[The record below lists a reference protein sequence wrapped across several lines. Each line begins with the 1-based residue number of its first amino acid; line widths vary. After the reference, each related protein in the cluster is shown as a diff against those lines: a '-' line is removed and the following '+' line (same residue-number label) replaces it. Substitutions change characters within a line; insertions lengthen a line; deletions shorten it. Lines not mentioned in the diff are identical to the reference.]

1 MSLNYGAAS
10 MGRVTRVVP
19 FAHVRPSDTGY
30 NTRVRRRKAAR
41 GSFERIMI
49 PSDEHVE
56 SAEAAGLR
64 YVTDAAPGIRRQR
77 RGRGF
82 TYFAPDGVVIRDK
95 AELERIRKLVI
106 PPRWTDV
113 WICSNSSGHLQVTAR
128 DARGRKQYRYHP
140 RYRAVRDET
149 KFGRMIAF
157 SEILPLIRERVERDI
172 ALPELARDKVLA
184 TVVWLL
190 ERTLIRVG
198 NDEYARD
205 NGSFGLTTLRRRHV
219 TVSGAK
225 LRFEFR
231 GKSGIPHSVAVTDR
245 RIAHIVQRCQELP
258 GQELFQY
265 LDADG
270 RRQSVDAG
278 DINDY
283 LRRITGRQV
292 TAKDFRTW
300 AGTTLAAAALRE
312 LGGFKTEKQAKAH
325 IVAAIDQISKRLGN
339 TRAVC
344 RKYYVHPAILEA
356 YIEGVTIP
364 PTPVDVR
371 QLRTSG
377 GPAGLRRDEVAVIEL
392 LRQRGKAEPLKPAAD
407 AATIEAATEQQDD
420 AA

>member
-1 MSLNYGAAS
+1 MN
-10 MGRVTRVVP
+10 
-19 FAHVRPSDTGY
+19 
-30 NTRVRRRKAAR
+30 
-41 GSFERIMI
+41 

-82 TYFAPDGVVIRDK
+82 TYIAADGSVIRDK
-95 AELERIRKLVI
+95 VELERIRKLVI
-106 PPRWTDV
+106 PPRWTNV
-113 WICSNSSGHLQVTAR
+113 WICPNPSGHLQVTAR

-157 SEILPLIRERVERDI
+157 SEILPLIRERVERDVT
-172 ALPELARDKVLA
+172 LPELSRDKVLA

-205 NGSFGLTTLRRRHV
+205 NGSFGLTTLRRKHV

-231 GKSGIPHSVAVTDR
+231 GKSGVPHSVAVTDR
-245 RIAHIVQRCQELP
+245 RIAHIVQRCQELQ

-265 LDADG
+265 LDDDG

-278 DINDY
+278 DINEY

-312 LGGFKTEKQAKAH
+312 LGGFTSEKQAKAK
-325 IVAAIDQISKRLGN
+325 IVAAIDQISQRLGN

-344 RKYYVHPAILEA
+344 RKYYVHPVILEA
-356 YIEGVTIP
+356 YMEGITIP
-364 PTPVDVR
+364 PTPSDVR
-371 QLRTSG
+371 PLRTSG
-377 GPAGLRRDEVAVIEL
+377 SPAALRRDEVAVVEL
-392 LRQRGKAEPLKPAAD
+392 LRKRGRAEPLKAA
-407 AATIEAATEQQDD
+407 IESRSPDDPVTEQDD

>member
-1 MSLNYGAAS
+1 
-10 MGRVTRVVP
+10 
-19 FAHVRPSDTGY
+19 
-30 NTRVRRRKAAR
+30 
-41 GSFERIMI
+41 MI

-82 TYFAPDGVVIRDK
+82 VYFAIDGQVIRDK
-95 AELERIRKLVI
+95 AELERIRRLVI
-106 PPRWTDV
+106 PPRWTNV
-113 WICSNSSGHLQVTAR
+113 WICPIPSGHLQVTAR

-140 RYRAVRDET
+140 TYRAVRDET

-157 SEILPLIRERVERDI
+157 SEILPLIRERVERDV

-231 GKSGIPHSVAVTDR
+231 GKSGVPHSVAITDR
-245 RIAHIVQRCQELP
+245 RIARVVQRCQELP

-265 LDADG
+265 LDDDG

-278 DINDY
+278 DINEY

-300 AGTTLAAAALRE
+300 AGTTLAAASLRE
-312 LGGFKTEKQAKAH
+312 LGKFKTEKQAKAN
-325 IVAAIDQISKRLGN
+325 IVTAIDQISKRLGN

-344 RKYYVHPAILEA
+344 RKYYIHPVILEA
-356 YIEGVTIP
+356 YFEGVTIP
-364 PTPVDVR
+364 PTPGEAR

-377 GPAGLRRDEVAVIEL
+377 RPPALRRDELAVIEL
-392 LRQRGKAEPLKPAAD
+392 LRQRSKAEPLKPVGDGAGPEERSSEIGRTQED
-407 AATIEAATEQQDD
+407 AA
-420 AA
+420 

>member
-1 MSLNYGAAS
+1 
-10 MGRVTRVVP
+10 
-19 FAHVRPSDTGY
+19 
-30 NTRVRRRKAAR
+30 
-41 GSFERIMI
+41 MI

-64 YVTDAAPGIRRQR
+64 YVTDAAPGIRRKR
-77 RGRGF
+77 HGRGF
-82 TYFAPDGVVIRDK
+82 TYVGAEGAVIRDK
-95 AELERIRKLVI
+95 GELERIRKLVI
-106 PPRWTDV
+106 PPRWNDV
-113 WICSNSSGHLQVTAR
+113 WICPNPSGHLQVTAR

-140 RYRAVRDET
+140 KYRAVRDET

-157 SEILPLIRERVERDI
+157 SEILPRIRERVERDI

-231 GKSGIPHSVAVTDR
+231 GKSGVPHTVAVNDR
-245 RIAHIVQRCQELP
+245 RIARIVQRCQELP

-265 LDADG
+265 LDGEG

-278 DINDY
+278 DINEY
-283 LRRITGRQV
+283 LRRITDRQV

-300 AGTTLAAAALRE
+300 AGTTLAATALRD
-312 LGGFKTEKQAKAH
+312 LGPFKSEKQGKAN
-325 IVAAIDQISKRLGN
+325 IVAAIDEISKRLGN

-356 YIEGVTIP
+356 YMEGITIP
-364 PTPVDVR
+364 PTPGGAR
-371 QLRTSG
+371 QLRTTN
-377 GPAGLRRDEVAVIEL
+377 GPAGLRRDEVSVIEL
-392 LRQRGKAEPLKPAAD
+392 LRVRGKSEPLKPAN
-407 AATIEAATEQQDD
+407 EQQVESAGGPSEPKDN

>member
-1 MSLNYGAAS
+1 
-10 MGRVTRVVP
+10 
-19 FAHVRPSDTGY
+19 
-30 NTRVRRRKAAR
+30 
-41 GSFERIMI
+41 MI

-64 YVTDAAPGIRRQR
+64 YVTDAAPGIRRKRQ
-77 RGRGF
+77 GRGF
-82 TYFAPDGVVIRDK
+82 AYIGLDGAVIRDK
-95 AELERIRKLVI
+95 GELERIRKLVI
-106 PPRWTDV
+106 PPRWNEV
-113 WICSNSSGHLQVTAR
+113 WICPNPSGHLQVTAR

-149 KFGRMIAF
+149 KFGRMVAF
-157 SEILPLIRERVERDI
+157 SEILPRIRERVERDI
-172 ALPELARDKVLA
+172 TLPELARDKVLA

-231 GKSGIPHSVAVTDR
+231 GKSGIAHSVAITDR
-245 RIAHIVQRCQELP
+245 RIARIVQHCQELP

-265 LDADG
+265 LDDEG

-300 AGTTLAAAALRE
+300 AGTTLAAIALRE
-312 LGGFKTEKQAKAH
+312 FGPFTSEKKGKANV
-325 IVAAIDQISKRLGN
+325 VAAIDEISKRLGN

-344 RKYYVHPAILEA
+344 RKYYVHPAIIEA
-356 YIEGVTIP
+356 YMERVTIP
-364 PTPVDVR
+364 PTPDGDTR
-371 QLRTSG
+371 QLRNVN
-377 GPAGLRRDEVAVIEL
+377 GPAALRRDEVAVIEL
-392 LRQRGKAEPLKPAAD
+392 LRERGRTEPLKVASEPSDETPASGGR
-407 AATIEAATEQQDD
+407 AA
-420 AA
+420 

>member
-1 MSLNYGAAS
+1 
-10 MGRVTRVVP
+10 
-19 FAHVRPSDTGY
+19 
-30 NTRVRRRKAAR
+30 
-41 GSFERIMI
+41 MI

-64 YVTDAAPGIRRQR
+64 YVTDAGPGIRRKR
-77 RGRGF
+77 RGRA
-82 TYFAPDGVVIRDK
+82 FAYVGIDGAVIQDK

-106 PPRWTDV
+106 PPRWTEV
-113 WICSNSSGHLQVTAR
+113 WICPNPAGHLQVTAR

-140 RYRAVRDET
+140 KYRAVRDET

-172 ALPELARDKVLA
+172 ALPELSRDKVLA

-231 GKSGIPHSVAVTDR
+231 GKSGIPHLVAVTDR

-265 LDADG
+265 LDGDG

-300 AGTTLAAAALRE
+300 AGTTLAAAALRD
-312 LGGFKTEKQAKAH
+312 LGKFKSAKQAKAN
-325 IVAAIDQISKRLGN
+325 IVAAIDQVSQRLGN

-344 RKYYVHPAILEA
+344 RKYYVHPVILEL
-356 YIEGVTIP
+356 YLEGITIP
-364 PTPVDVR
+364 PAPPVPR
-371 QLRTSG
+371 QLRTTG
-377 GPAGLRRDEVAVIEL
+377 GRAALRRDELAVIAL
-392 LRQRGKAEPLKPAAD
+392 LGPRARTEPLKL
-407 AATIEAATEQQDD
+407 ATEESIDGRTSTKIAGEQDD